1 MRHNHH
7 SFNSFYLRF
16 CRAWRRTIRLL
27 RHFRYIPNMF
37 RMFWQGRLKR
47 VLEMV
52 LGPVVRQ
59 ELPNHPQRRKKPDK
73 PVAAP
78 KSENKS
84 ESGWKYGL
92 VRTEFINGL
101 KTKGKTYQES
111 IQIWDQSMEKARL
124 LAPVTVGE
132 LKKRRFLSAGSTANP
147 WYLKIHGPTN

>member
-1 MRHNHH
+1 MEKNNSAPPAFPLH
-7 SFNSFYLRF
+7 SQYV
-16 CRAWRRTIRLL
+16 
-27 RHFRYIPNMF
+27 PN
-37 RMFWQGRLKR
+37 
-47 VLEMV
+47 VLAGKAEAG
-52 LGPVVRQ
+52 LGDGAESGGETGTAKSP
-59 ELPNHPQRRKKPDK
+59 PKKKKKPAK

-92 VRTEFINGL
+92 VRTEFINDL

-132 LKKRRFLSAGSTANP
+132 LKKRRFLSAGSTVNP

>member
-37 RMFWQGRLKR
+37 RMFWQGRLKAG
-47 VLEMV
+47 
-52 LGPVVRQ
+52 LGDGAGSGGETGTAKSP
-59 ELPNHPQRRKKPDK
+59 PKKKKKPDK

-101 KTKGKTYQES
+101 KPRGKHIRNLSKSGTKVWRKPAYWLLS
-111 IQIWDQSMEKARL
+111 RL
-124 LAPVTVGE
+124 
-132 LKKRRFLSAGSTANP
+132 GS
-147 WYLKIHGPTN
+147 